1 MLAVGVVVVSLVDL
15 RESGDLSGDEVEDG
29 ELALANLAVD
39 HPWAEDERGEP
50 EGGAEG
56 NEGNN
61 QRLRQL
67 DRVHGWEER
76 WLDEVEMCFA
86 AGLQCDLMAAAESQ
100 RPAKFRRSGAS
111 SHRSLPVF

>member
-1 MLAVGVVVVSLVDL
+1 MLAVGVVDSLVNL
-15 RESGDLSGDEVEDG
+15 REPGNLSGDEVEDG

-56 NEGNN
+56 DEGNDE
-61 QRLRQL
+61 RLGQL
-67 DRVHGWEER
+67 DRVHGCEER
-76 WLDEVEMCFA
+76 WLNEIEKRLA
-86 AGLQCDLMAAAESQ
+86 AGLQCDLVAAAESQ

-111 SHRSLPVF
+111 GHRSLPVF

>member
-1 MLAVGVVVVSLVDL
+1 MLAVGVVVGSLVDL
-15 RESGDLSGDEVEDG
+15 REPGNLPGDEVEDG

-39 HPWAEDERGEP
+39 HPWPEDERGEP

-56 NEGNN
+56 DEGNDEG
-61 QRLRQL
+61 LGQL

-76 WLDEVEMCFA
+76 WLNEVEMCFA
-86 AGLQCDLMAAAESQ
+86 AGLECDLVAAAESQ

-111 SHRSLPVF
+111 IHRSVPVF